1 MKYLILLSVLFL
13 SFCKPRIPKEYRKM
27 QKKVE
32 RRENRKA
39 KEERMNSLD
48 LDTVYYK
55 WTPITDTVLLGTP
68 KIPK

>member
-27 QKKVE
+27 QKRVE
-32 RRENRKA
+32 RRENRQA
-39 KEERMNSLD
+39 REDRLNSLD

-55 WTPITDTVLLGTP
+55 WTPINDTVLLGTP
-68 KIPK
+68 RIPK

>member
-1 MKYLILLSVLFL
+1 
-13 SFCKPRIPKEYRKM
+13 M